1 MRTNYF
7 IDANDM
13 SIKDSVLRQNIIM
26 YRNIIFDW
34 VYKGIDNNFS
44 KAEEKICFRFNK
56 KIQYEMK
63 INIT

>member
-13 SIKDSVLRQNIIM
+13 SIKDSVLRQNIII

-44 KAEEKICFRFNK
+44 KAEEKFALDLI